1 MLLLC
6 HLFYLLCS
14 PFFPASKYIKM
25 FVLDEAD
32 EMLSRG
38 FKDQIYEIFQKLT
51 TSIQVRM
58 WMDRVFFIR
67 WDQARYFQA

>member
-1 MLLLC
+1 MFVNSEPVFLSC
-6 HLFYLLCS
+6 CCYVIYSIFLCS

-58 WMDRVFFIR
+58 
-67 WDQARYFQA
+67 